1 MFIKSRFIHNLS
13 LAIIIIFLSYLTY
26 LFVPTFIF
34 VKNHHVGLDDSKYIH
49 KVSTEP
55 YIISLANDL
64 TKDCQSKLCEAQN
77 ILSFVTD
84 IEYKVNNF
92 ITMSPKKTLRVGYGD
107 CDDKSN
113 LLISLLKARN
123 IESYFVLVPKHI
135 FVIVALEDKRLNR
148 VKGLVINQKKY
159 YILESTAKNSLV
171 GFPLKYKLN
180 EIEAVIEPFENK
192 KVEINTLEYKR

>member
-1 MFIKSRFIHNLS
+1 
-13 LAIIIIFLSYLTY
+13 
-26 LFVPTFIF
+26 
-34 VKNHHVGLDDSKYIH
+34 
-49 KVSTEP
+49 
-55 YIISLANDL
+55 
-64 TKDCQSKLCEAQN
+64 
-77 ILSFVTD
+77 
-84 IEYKVNNF
+84 
-92 ITMSPKKTLRVGYGD
+92 
-107 CDDKSN
+107 
-113 LLISLLKARN
+113 
-123 IESYFVLVPKHI
+123 VLVPKHI